1 MANMKEYT
9 IKINGVE
16 QNIKNIDKLRDSVGN
31 LEVQTIKAV
40 SAQELW
46 QEISEKSYK
55 QQAKDLNNIIP
66 SIAKI
71 VPKLEEISK
80 MNTAALSTASTLTT
94 SRLKQ
99 IDEEIKSLKKIPQN
113 ILEINKAYEAKEK
126 IIIQQSEIS
135 RKKAL
140 EEVEKLK
147 AEGIDEINIEQ
158 EKAYKL
164 QEIDKKL
171 KEDLKKNSDELKKVR
186 QELLEPVKNSK
197 GFIDIDATKE
207 NIQAH
212 VDALEKYKN
221 QVQKTANDI
230 RREYD
235 YQILMADGNKEQ
247 IIQLEKEKETAAK
260 KYAAEVKKINEEIAK
275 TEDKSNSLRLKQFQG
290 YLESAS
296 KLMEGFKKTADSVGD
311 YFTQGFSAVSNIY
324 NTDIKDIDGELT
336 QLKVRKNETDKES
349 TANSA
354 LIAKLKDDLNAAT
367 EAGNQEA
374 ISSINE
380 RISSEEELTKKILI
394 QKNKL
399 ADEEA
404 QLELKKAKKQ
414 AEQEKIEKLN
424 RKATLI
430 KEIGTATANVAQ
442 GVTKAWAFG
451 PILGPVLAAVV
462 ATAGAIQIGIMTKQ
476 LAKFEDGGL
485 LNGKQHAQ
493 GGMRI
498 EGSNIEVE
506 GGEYVVNRV
515 STDKNIDLIRYINS
529 QRRELTPTDISA
541 FFAKSSQG
549 FEPPFSRAFETG
561 GQLPAITAPDNIDN
575 ETLVEAIRSIRIE
588 PRVSVTDIDRVK
600 GEMVSVDN
608 WVGL

>member
-1 MANMKEYT
+1 MKEYT